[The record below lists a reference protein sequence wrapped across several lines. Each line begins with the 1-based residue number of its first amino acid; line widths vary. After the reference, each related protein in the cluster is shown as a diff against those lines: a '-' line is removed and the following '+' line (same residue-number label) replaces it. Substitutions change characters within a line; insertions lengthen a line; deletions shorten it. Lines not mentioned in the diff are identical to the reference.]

1 MFFRTWF
8 YVCKFGVL
16 LFWLSFMSFVIE
28 IWHPEAKG
36 ATKAIMVILI
46 PICIAGACLG
56 LAIFVFG
63 MRLRCPY
70 CNGKETSVGMGSG
83 NVLFLECKQCGV
95 VSGDFIRDFKL
106 HVEPLE
112 KDDGQSR

>member
-16 LFWLSFMSFVIE
+16 LLWLCFMSFVIE
-28 IWHPEAKG
+28 IWCPEAKG
-36 ATKAIMVILI
+36 ATKAILVLLV
-46 PICIAGACLG
+46 PVCIAGAGLG

-63 MRLRCPY
+63 MRLRCPC
-70 CNGKETSVGMGSG
+70 CNGKETSAGGGG

-95 VSGDFIRDFKL
+95 VSGNVIRDFKL
-106 HVEPLE
+106 RVEPPE

>member
-8 YVCKFGVL
+8 YVCKFAVL
-16 LFWLSFMSFVIE
+16 LFGLCFTSFAIE
-28 IWHPEAKG
+28 IWYPGAKE
-36 ATKAIMVILI
+36 ATKTILVILI
-46 PICIAGACLG
+46 PICIAGAGLG
-56 LAIFVFG
+56 LALFVFG

-70 CNGKETSVGMGSG
+70 CDGKETSTGGSG

-95 VSGDFIRDFKL
+95 VSGNVIRDFKL
-106 HVEPLE
+106 HVEPPE